1 MTVSWSMRR
10 NTDKT
15 LPATHTSEIIF
26 NLPADFAGGGIAKL
40 PAIVMKQSEKA
51 RGNKL
56 VVNTAK
62 VTNGFFLIGLSAV
75 DSEAQYNLQLLK
87 ERPWFD
93 IMIVYNNGNQAI
105 LTMEK
110 GERGDRAF
118 AEAFATWDKK

>member
-1 MTVSWSMRR
+1 
-10 NTDKT
+10 
-15 LPATHTSEIIF
+15 
-26 NLPADFAGGGIAKL
+26 
-40 PAIVMKQSEKA
+40 
-51 RGNKL
+51 

-75 DSEAQYNLQLLK
+75 DSDAQYNLQLLK

-118 AEAFATWDKK
+118 AEAFAAWDKK